1 MARRIQGILFDLGDT
16 LVQYADLPVN
26 RLFVRGAVRGY
37 EYLKSLGKPLP
48 ARFIYMLRQLTAIR
62 WAHLRGWV
70 TGVEFDAIK
79 LLSLQSRRMGHP
91 LSRQETIELA
101 WQFYSPLKEQA
112 PFYPEVRGVL
122 EDLRDQG
129 YQLGIVSNSFLPGQV
144 LDRHLADGDL
154 LDLLPVRVYSCEV
167 NVRKPKG
174 GIFQAALEQTGL
186 TAEETMFVGDTPK
199 EDIDGACEMG
209 MVTVLRKSPPPRKCR
224 KHQPDHV
231 IEDLRELEGILAE
244 YDSPT
249 DSSPPRSSSAKQA

>member
-1 MARRIQGILFDLGDT
+1 MARRIRGILFDLGDT
-16 LVQYADLPVN
+16 LVQYANLPVN
-26 RLFVRGAVRGY
+26 RLFVRGALRGY
-37 EYLKSLGKPLP
+37 EYLKSLDKPLP
-48 ARFIYMLRQLTAIR
+48 ARFLYMLRQLTAIR

-70 TGVEFDAIK
+70 TGVEFDAIE
-79 LLSLQSRRMGHP
+79 LLGTQSRRMGHP

-101 WQFYSPLKEQA
+101 WRFYSPLKEEA

-122 EDLRDQG
+122 EQLRDQG

-144 LDRHLADGDL
+144 LDRHLAEGDL

-167 NVRKPKG
+167 HVRKPKP

-186 TAEETMFVGDTPK
+186 SPDETVFVGDTPK
-199 EDIDGACEMG
+199 EDIDGASQMG

-231 IEDLRELEGILAE
+231 IEDLRELTDLLTG
-244 YDSPT
+244 YDG
-249 DSSPPRSSSAKQA
+249 PRNSTPER